1 MSPLTGF
8 VSHRIVFRS
17 NLTGGNFQMRG
28 ASRLV
33 RVSLLASAVCVPV
46 VLTGCK
52 TAETAFDNNCKI
64 GGAAIGAAIGG
75 IAGGLLFGKAGG
87 KAGTALLGMAVGG
100 LIGQQLGSLL
110 DCQDKQALAT
120 ASQTAGDAPVGQKV
134 VWASDTASV
143 PAAASQPTPDPAAQ
157 ASASA
162 AAKTATS
169 TANAPP
175 PKPKAQ
181 PQGQVKAAPLPAPS
195 SASQQ
200 QNGQWAAVEPSK
212 PSTGQWAAV
221 EPIRSGGQSG
231 NWGWVEPVSA
241 PTTTADGRTCRS
253 LKQVVVEASG
263 QQHEET
269 VTSCLN
275 DQKQWVVASR

>member
-1 MSPLTGF
+1 
-8 VSHRIVFRS
+8 
-17 NLTGGNFQMRG
+17 MRG
-28 ASRLV
+28 ASKLV
-33 RVSLLASAVCVPV
+33 RLSLLASAVSVPI

-52 TAETAFDNNCKI
+52 TMETAFDNNCKV
-64 GGAAIGAAIGG
+64 GGAAIGAVIGG
-75 IAGGLLFGKAGG
+75 VAGGLLFGKAGG

-100 LIGQQLGSLL
+100 LIGQQIGSLL
-110 DCQDKQALAT
+110 DCQDKQAMAT
-120 ASQTAGDAPVGQKV
+120 ASQTAGDVPVGQKV
-134 VWASDTASV
+134 VWTSETAV
-143 PAAASQPTPDPAAQ
+143 IPPAASQPAVDQATPSP
-157 ASASA
+157 SGSSRASA
-162 AAKTATS
+162 A
-169 TANAPP
+169 PQP

-181 PQGQVKAAPLPAPS
+181 PQGQVKAVPLPPPAPAAA
-195 SASQQ
+195 ASPS
-200 QNGQWAAVEPSK
+200 QNGQWGAVEPAK
-212 PSTGQWAAV
+212 PASEQWAAV

-241 PTTTADGRTCRS
+241 PTTAADGRTCRT

>member
-1 MSPLTGF
+1 MK
-8 VSHRIVFRS
+8 
-17 NLTGGNFQMRG
+17 NGGV
-28 ASRLV
+28 SRLG
-33 RVSLLASAVCVPV
+33 RVSLLASAICLPV

-52 TAETAFDNNCKI
+52 TMETAFDNNCKI
-64 GGAAIGAAIGG
+64 GGAAIGAVIGG
-75 IAGGLLFGKAGG
+75 VAGGLLFGKAGG

-100 LIGQQLGSLL
+100 LIGQQIGSLL

-134 VWASDTASV
+134 VWASDNAAVPATASAPV
-143 PAAASQPTPDPAAQ
+143 TASPAQTSTTAST
-157 ASASA
+157 
-162 AAKTATS
+162 TS
-169 TANAPP
+169 TAKVASAPAPQP

-181 PQGQVKAAPLPAPS
+181 PQGQVKTAPLPPPAP
-195 SASQQ
+195 QQ
-200 QNGQWAAVEPSK
+200 QGGQWGAVEPAK
-212 PSTGQWAAV
+212 PGSDQWAAV

-231 NWGWVEPVSA
+231 SWGWVEPVSA
-241 PTTTADGRTCRS
+241 PTATADGRTCRA

-275 DQKQWVVASR
+275 EQKQWVVASR